1 MARMRARE
9 RRRQL
14 LEVAAELFAR
24 HGYRGTTTKELAR
37 AAGVTEPIL
46 YRHFQNKLDL
56 FVTLVEGV
64 GKVVIHAWHEAL
76 DGVEDPRQRLRILLA
91 ASPATHERGRGVYRV
106 IFQAMMEAETDPEIA
121 RPLRQH
127 LQKLHAFI
135 RQELASL
142 QQAGV
147 VRDDEPAA
155 ALAWLLMDVAVGYGM
170 ASPLGMP
177 GQAVRGKKHMQKLLE
192 ELLTTG

>member
-1 MARMRARE
+1 MRARE

-14 LEVAAELFAR
+14 LEVAAELFAER
-24 HGYRGTTTKELAR
+24 GFRGTTTKELAR

-56 FVTLVEGV
+56 FVTLIEGV

-76 DGVEDPRQRLRILLA
+76 DGVEDPHERMRILLA
-91 ASPATHERGRGVYRV
+91 ASPATHERGRGIYRV
-106 IFQAMMEAETDPEIA
+106 IFQAMMESESDPEIA

-135 RQELASL
+135 RQELSSL
-142 QQAGV
+142 QDRGV
-147 VRDDEPAA
+147 VRNDEPAG
-155 ALAWLLMDVAVGYGM
+155 ALAWLLMDVAVGYGII
-170 ASPLGMP
+170 SPLGLP
-177 GQAVRGKKHMQKLLE
+177 GQAVSGKSRMQHLLE
-192 ELLTTG
+192 ELLATN